1 MGGDGGQ
8 VIDRATMVRTKGHGF
23 TKDNGNGY
31 AASLGEMANFTQMQF
46 EDRGLGTL
54 ERHRTRMS
62 QCWLSQDTLCEP
74 VVVCR
79 LGNMY
84 NKEAFIG
91 ALLNKKLPSR
101 LSHLRALKD
110 VKQCTL
116 SWATE
121 EGERRMVCPVTRE
134 ILDTGGSR
142 AVLIWP
148 SGVVVSAKTLAEL
161 KTKECPVTGTAFD
174 KEKDVI
180 TLAPNEEELQRLTD
194 KLPAQT
200 KKRMAAAVESASA
213 VAAAAAAPRPS
224 QQLGAQAQP
233 SAKRGKTAGEGVFQ
247 ENAAKSETYKK
258 MFQPDLGDGMTGTR
272 DAMGTPC
279 YPRGPKVY
287 Y

>member
-1 MGGDGGQ
+1 
-8 VIDRATMVRTKGHGF
+8 MVRTKGHGF
-23 TKDNGNGY
+23 TNRLTNC
-31 AASLGEMANFTQMQF
+31 LGEMANYTQQVF

-62 QCWLSQDTLCEP
+62 QCWLSQETLCEP
-74 VVVCR
+74 VVACR
-79 LGNMY
+79 LGNLY

-121 EGERRMVCPVTRE
+121 EDERRMVDPVTRE

-174 KEKDVI
+174 PDKDVI
-180 TLAPNEEELQRLTD
+180 ALAPNEEELQRLTD

-200 KKRMAAAVESASA
+200 KKRMAAAVESAAAST
-213 VAAAAAAPRPS
+213 AAAA
-224 QQLGAQAQP
+224 GAQACEQP
-233 SAKRGKTAGEGVFQ
+233 AAKRAKPTAGEAVFR
-247 ENAAKSETYKK
+247 ENAAKSETYKGL
-258 MFQPDLGDGMTGTR
+258 FNPDLGPGLTGTR
-272 DAMGTPC
+272 DPLGTPC
-279 YPRGPKVY
+279 YNRGPKV
-287 Y
+287 

>member
-1 MGGDGGQ
+1 
-8 VIDRATMVRTKGHGF
+8 MVRTKGHGF
-23 TKDNGNGY
+23 TNRLTNC
-31 AASLGEMANFTQMQF
+31 LGEMANYTQQVF

-62 QCWLSQDTLCEP
+62 QCWLSQETLCEP
-74 VVVCR
+74 VVACR
-79 LGNMY
+79 LGNLY

-121 EGERRMVCPVTRE
+121 EDERRMVDPVTRE

-174 KEKDVI
+174 PDKDVI
-180 TLAPNEEELQRLTD
+180 ALAPNEEELQRLTD

-200 KKRMAAAVESASA
+200 KKRMAAAMESAAAST
-213 VAAAAAAPRPS
+213 AAAA
-224 QQLGAQAQP
+224 GAQACEQP
-233 SAKRGKTAGEGVFQ
+233 AAKRAKPTAGEAVFR
-247 ENAAKSETYKK
+247 ENAAKSETYKGL
-258 MFQPDLGDGMTGTR
+258 FNPDLGPGLTGTR
-272 DAMGTPC
+272 DPLGTPC
-279 YPRGPKVY
+279 YNRGPKV
-287 Y
+287 